1 VTQAAGLRQ
10 PPDAPAHRYPLRV
23 YFEDTDAGGMAYHA
37 NYLRWAERARTESL
51 RAMGLPHQMLMEGHD
66 SILVVR
72 RIEVEYWRPA
82 RLDDAVMVETRVV
95 AVRGVTIVLDQRMVP
110 GDDGGAGEGPLAALR
125 VELACIDRHG
135 LRPKRIPEP
144 WRTALDGV
152 AARSDRGGVRG
163 GGNAGSRDGI
173 EPPGQ

>member
-1 VTQAAGLRQ
+1 MKV
-10 PPDAPAHRYPLRV
+10 PPTSPAHRWPLRV

-51 RAMGLPHQMLMEGHD
+51 RAMGLPHQMLMEGHH

-82 RLDDAVMVETRVV
+82 RLDDAVVVETRVI

-110 GDDGGAGEGPLAALR
+110 GEGGAGEGPLAALR
-125 VELACIDRHG
+125 VELACIDRHS

-144 WRTALDGV
+144 WRSALDAQ
-152 AARSDRGGVRG
+152 AAPGG
-163 GGNAGSRDGI
+163 D
-173 EPPGQ
+173 PGPARRTGA

>member
-1 VTQAAGLRQ
+1 MKKA
-10 PPDAPAHRYPLRV
+10 PDAPAHRYPLRV

-51 RAMGLPHQMLMEGHD
+51 RAMGLPHQMLMEDHN

-82 RLDDAVMVETRVV
+82 RLDDAIVVETRVV
-95 AVRGVTIVLDQRMVP
+95 TVRGVTLLLDQRMLP
-110 GDDGGAGEGPLAALR
+110 GEGEAEGPLAALR
-125 VELACIDRHG
+125 VELACIDRHS

-144 WRTALDGV
+144 WRSALDAKS
-152 AARSDRGGVRG
+152 AAGGE
-163 GGNAGSRDGI
+163 GSKG
-173 EPPGQ
+173 

>member
-1 VTQAAGLRQ
+1 MKI
-10 PPDAPAHRYPLRV
+10 PPNSPAHRWPLRV

-82 RLDDAVMVETRVV
+82 RLDDSVVVETRII

-110 GDDGGAGEGPLAALR
+110 DGHAADGPLAALR
-125 VELACIDRHG
+125 VELACIDRHS

-144 WRTALDGV
+144 WRSALDAQ
-152 AARSDRGGVRG
+152 AAQR
-163 GGNAGSRDGI
+163 AAQGSGT
-173 EPPGQ
+173 

>member
-1 VTQAAGLRQ
+1 MRV

-82 RLDDAVMVETRVV
+82 RLDDAVVVETRVI
-95 AVRGVTIVLDQRMVP
+95 AVRGVTIVLDQRVVP
-110 GDDGGAGEGPLAALR
+110 EGGGQGPLAALR

-144 WRTALDGV
+144 WRSALDAKAAQGASKAVGV
-152 AARSDRGGVRG
+152 
-163 GGNAGSRDGI
+163 
-173 EPPGQ
+173 

>member
-1 VTQAAGLRQ
+1 MSAPPQDPGRPRPLIR
-10 PPDAPAHRYPLRV
+10 PPDGLAHRYSLRV

-51 RAMGLPHQMLMEGHD
+51 RAIGLPHQMMMELHN

-82 RLDDAVMVETRVV
+82 RLDDAIVVETRVL
-95 AVRGVTIVLDQRMVP
+95 AVKGVTLALDQRVLRQ
-110 GDDGGAGEGPLAALR
+110 DGARIEEAPLAALR
-125 VELACIDRHG
+125 VELACLDRQA

-144 WRTALDGV
+144 WRSALGAALGDRPGVVPGDGV
-152 AARSDRGGVRG
+152 
-163 GGNAGSRDGI
+163 
-173 EPPGQ
+173 

>member
-1 VTQAAGLRQ
+1 
-10 PPDAPAHRYPLRV
+10 V

-82 RLDDAVMVETRVV
+82 RLDDAVVVETRVI

-110 GDDGGAGEGPLAALR
+110 EDGGQGAQERPLAALR

-144 WRTALDGV
+144 WRSALDAQ
-152 AARSDRGGVRG
+152 AAQGPARRTG
-163 GGNAGSRDGI
+163 A
-173 EPPGQ
+173 

>member
-1 VTQAAGLRQ
+1 MRRA
-10 PPDAPAHRYPLRV
+10 PDSPAHRWPLRV

-37 NYLRWAERARTESL
+37 NYLRWAERGRTESL

-82 RLDDAVMVETRVV
+82 RLDDAVVVETRVM
-95 AVRGVTIVLDQRMVP
+95 AVRGVTILLDQRMVP
-110 GDDGGAGEGPLAALR
+110 GEGGAGDALAALR
-125 VELACIDRHG
+125 VELACIDRHS

-144 WRTALDGV
+144 WRSALEAV
-152 AARSDRGGVRG
+152 APKGA
-163 GGNAGSRDGI
+163 
-173 EPPGQ
+173 

>member
-1 VTQAAGLRQ
+1 
-10 PPDAPAHRYPLRV
+10 
-23 YFEDTDAGGMAYHA
+23 MAYHA

-51 RAMGLPHQMLMEGHD
+51 RSMGLPHQMLMEGHD

-82 RLDDAVMVETRVV
+82 KLDDAVVVETRVV

-110 GDDGGAGEGPLAALR
+110 GDGGQEPQEGPLAALR

-144 WRTALDGV
+144 WRSALDAQAAQGV
-152 AARSDRGGVRG
+152 AGRT
-163 GGNAGSRDGI
+163 GI
-173 EPPGQ
+173 